1 MRLPIA
7 IYIIAPFVLAIVIF
21 LLIKIFGSKYS
32 TTTEEVHRKVGQSNW
47 TWDGVFGFLFF
58 IVAEALGASLLISL
72 MMLAVGIVVG
82 DCVKRVV
89 DGLKE
94 KKDMGRDNE
103 SKEE

>member
-1 MRLPIA
+1 MA

-47 TWDGVFGFLFF
+47 TWGGVFGVLFF
-58 IVAEALGASLLISL
+58 IVADALGLSLLGCLI
-72 MMLAVGIVVG
+72 MVVVGIAVG

-94 KKDMGRDNE
+94 KKNMGRDNE
-103 SKEE
+103 PKDE